1 MAVISRSHTFK
12 EIRYKAARE
21 ALTGIKVGVVARK
34 YDVSPKTIRNWVKG
48 YQETFGA
55 DAIPSIDEQLDEARR
70 VAELEEKLDLALKAL
85 GEKEIEN
92 NILRELLKKSKSL
105 SMTGSTSLRRSSIR
119 E

>member
-1 MAVISRSHTFK
+1 MFK